1 MQRRNRLKFIESFR
15 HSFLALSMTALIA
28 VPAVSG
34 QEQKSSIPP
43 LIAQLKLSDGQKK
56 KLETHYGDNQQKI
69 KALREDA
76 SLSEADKKARLNDL
90 NNATIKFLTETLT
103 SKQRE
108 KLKEL
113 RGK

>member
-1 MQRRNRLKFIESFR
+1 MAAI
-15 HSFLALSMTALIA
+15 IA
-28 VPAVSG
+28 APAASA

-56 KLETHYGDNQQKI
+56 KLETFYDDNQQKI
-69 KALREDA
+69 KTIREDA
-76 SLSEADKKARLNDL
+76 SLSEPDKKARLDAINQ
-90 NNATIKFLTETLT
+90 ATIKFLSETLT

-108 KLKEL
+108 KLKEI